1 MINSMNVV
9 ERTVEEVKKKWAD
22 MVSLTKKK
30 ESERRKAMKQTGGGP
45 AIEVFFQGVGEVGS
59 SGTF

>member
-1 MINSMNVV
+1 MNVV

-30 ESERRKAMKQTGGGP
+30 ESERRKAIRQTGGGP
-45 AIEVFFQGVGEVGS
+45 AIEVFFKEWEKLYIRGI
-59 SGTF
+59 TLF